1 MGSKGR
7 ESHNGKDGVMSIG
20 WRNRNFVNIIYMFR
34 CSLPDAVRVFQDETA
49 AKTNAGEPRSDDAR
63 LTTVAG
69 DFPVNAEG

>member
-1 MGSKGR
+1 M
-7 ESHNGKDGVMSIG
+7 
-20 WRNRNFVNIIYMFR
+20 NIIYMFR